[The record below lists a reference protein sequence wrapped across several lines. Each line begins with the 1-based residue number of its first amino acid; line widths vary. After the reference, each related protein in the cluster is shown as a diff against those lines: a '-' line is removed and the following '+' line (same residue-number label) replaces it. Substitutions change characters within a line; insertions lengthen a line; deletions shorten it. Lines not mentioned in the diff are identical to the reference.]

1 MPFLEQIAALAHI
14 PREDAFIRRA
24 QLRSLARQFTLL
36 YVALLSNTA
45 SLALH
50 FGNAPLWLSMGLPVV
65 LVPFA
70 IIRIGHWSRLDVDAL
85 DDRDVTRHLRSATIV
100 VSAVSAF
107 FTVWSF
113 ALWPYAANEEII
125 ADIVFFL
132 AIMIVATMFCLVHLR
147 FAAPVL
153 VGLVVVPTA
162 GALIM
167 RGSALTSTIAVD
179 LLVVSVVIAINAS
192 SYYRDFRRLNQ
203 ALEELAVLSRANER
217 AAQVDSLTGIGN
229 RREFFRVLDAAVEE
243 HGVIGTGGLVVG
255 LLDLDGFKPVNDLH
269 GHAAGDEL
277 LTIIAERLRDA
288 LPPRAVCARLGGDE
302 FAFLVPDLCEAAMA
316 QALGRAICLAI
327 AAPMDL
333 AAAQVRVEA
342 SLGLALHPTMGRT
355 RDQLIE
361 HADFALY
368 HAKARSRGRPV
379 LFSAE
384 HADKIRAERLMKHAL
399 RWAEFERELSLVFQP
414 IVDVVANRVTSFEA
428 LARWVSPAL
437 GRVSPADFIPVA
449 ERLGLVDAITEVLF
463 AKACSVAQAW
473 PETVRLSFNL
483 SGEDL
488 AGADAVARLSR
499 MVAAAGL
506 APDRLIFEVTETA
519 VIQDFGSASA
529 CLQALRDL
537 GCRVALDDFGT
548 GFSSL
553 SYVHALPLD
562 KLKIDGS
569 FVRALADDRGSRSIV
584 QSIIDLSAK
593 LGIDCV
599 VEGVETQAQ
608 ADAVHAMG
616 CVAMQGWL
624 FGTPI
629 AETDMRRGD
638 FPLAAYARSGAQHTD
653 LLPVATI
660 KSSSTM
666 TIAS

>member
-1 MPFLEQIAALAHI
+1 MPLLSQIAACARI
-14 PREDAFIRRA
+14 PREDAIIRRA

-36 YVALLSNTA
+36 YVALLSNTV

-50 FGNAPLWLSMGLPVV
+50 FGNAPLWLSTGLPSL

-70 IIRIGHWSRLDVDAL
+70 IFRIRHWRRLDVDAL
-85 DDRDVTRHLRSATIV
+85 DDRGVTRHLRNATVVVGFISACFTI
-100 VSAVSAF
+100 
-107 FTVWSF
+107 WSF
-113 ALWPYAANEEII
+113 ALWPYAADEEVL
-125 ADIVFFL
+125 ADIVFFF

-153 VGLVVVPTA
+153 VMLVVLPTV
-162 GALIM
+162 GALIL
-167 RGSALTSTIAVD
+167 RGCALTSTIAVD
-179 LLVVSVVIAINAS
+179 LLVISSVMTIAAS

-203 ALEELAVLSRANER
+203 ALQELAVLSRANER

-229 RREFFRVLDAAVEE
+229 RREFFRVLDAAVAE
-243 HGVIGTGGLVVG
+243 HDAPETGGLVVG
-255 LLDLDGFKPVNDLH
+255 LIDLDGFKPVNDLH
-269 GHAAGDEL
+269 GHAAGDAL
-277 LTIIAERLRDA
+277 LAMVASRLRAA
-288 LPPRAVCARLGGDE
+288 LPPSAACARLGGDE
-302 FAFLVPDLCEAAMA
+302 FAFLVPELSEPAAA
-316 QALGRAICLAI
+316 EALGRAVCLAI

-342 SLGLALHPTMGRT
+342 SLGLALHPAMGRT

-368 HAKARSRGRPV
+368 HAKARCRGRPV
-379 LFSAE
+379 LFSSE
-384 HADKIRAERLMKHAL
+384 HANKIRAERLMKHAL
-399 RWAEFERELSLVFQP
+399 RWADFESELSLVFQP

-428 LARWVSPAL
+428 LARWTSPKL

-449 ERLGLVDAITEVLF
+449 ERLGLVEAITTVLF
-463 AKACSVAQAW
+463 AKACAVARTW
-473 PETVRLSFNL
+473 PETIRLSFNL

-488 AGADAVARLSR
+488 AGTDAVARLSR
-499 MVAAAGL
+499 MVDTAGL
-506 APDRLIFEVTETA
+506 PPDRLIFEVTETA

-569 FVRALADDRGSRSIV
+569 FVRALDGDRASRSIV

-608 ADAVHAMG
+608 ADAVRAMG

-629 AETDMRRGD
+629 AEADMRRGD
-638 FPLAAYARSGAQHTD
+638 FPLAAYARSGRRVGVNPSATM
-653 LLPVATI
+653 PVA
-660 KSSSTM
+660 S
-666 TIAS
+666 

>member
-1 MPFLEQIAALAHI
+1 MPLLEVVVARASI
-14 PREDAFIRRA
+14 PRENASIRRA
-24 QLRSLARQFTLL
+24 QLRSLASQFTLL
-36 YVALLSNTA
+36 YVALLSNTV
-45 SLALH
+45 SLAFH
-50 FGNAPLWLSMGLPVV
+50 FGNAPLWLTAGLPAP

-70 IIRIGHWSRLDVDAL
+70 ILRIRQWRRLDVDQL
-85 DDRDVTRHLRSATIV
+85 DDRGVTQHLRKATLI
-100 VSAVSAF
+100 VSAVAAI
-107 FTVWSF
+107 FTLWSF
-113 ALWPYAANEEII
+113 ALWPYAADEEVL

-147 FAAPVL
+147 FAAPLL
-153 VGLVVVPTA
+153 VALVVAPTA
-162 GALIM
+162 GALLA
-167 RGSALTSTIAVD
+167 RGCRLTSTIAMD
-179 LLVVSVVIAINAS
+179 ILVISVVMAINAS
-192 SYYRDFRRLNQ
+192 RYYRDFRRLNH
-203 ALEELAVLSRANER
+203 ALEDLATLSRANER
-217 AAQVDSLTGIGN
+217 AARIDSLTGIGN
-229 RREFFRVLDAAVEE
+229 RREFFRVLDAAVEA
-243 HGVIGTGGLVVG
+243 HATVDAGDSLVVG
-255 LLDLDGFKPVNDLH
+255 LIDLDGFKPVNDLH
-269 GHAAGDEL
+269 GHAAGDAL
-277 LTIIAERLRDA
+277 LAIVANRLRDA
-288 LPPRAVCARLGGDE
+288 LPPTAVCARLGGDE
-302 FAFLVPDLCEAAMA
+302 FAFLVPDMSERAAET
-316 QALGRAICLAI
+316 LGRAVCLAI

-342 SLGLALHPTMGRT
+342 SLGLALHPAMGRT

-384 HADKIRAERLMKHAL
+384 HADRIRAERLMKHAL
-399 RWAEFERELSLVFQP
+399 RWADFERELSLVFQP

-428 LARWVSPAL
+428 LARWTSPTL
-437 GRVSPADFIPVA
+437 GRVSPADFIPLA
-449 ERLGLVDAITEVLF
+449 ERLGLVEAITSVLF
-463 AKACSVAQAW
+463 AKACAVAQAW
-473 PETVRLSFNL
+473 PETIRLSFNL

-499 MVAAAGL
+499 MVDAAGL

-553 SYVHALPLD
+553 SYVHSLPLD

-584 QSIIDLSAK
+584 QSIIDLCAK

-616 CVAMQGWL
+616 CVVMQGWL

-629 AETDMRRGD
+629 AEADMRRGD
-638 FPLAAYARSGAQHTD
+638 FPVAAYARSGRRAGIY
-653 LLPVATI
+653 P
-660 KSSSTM
+660 SSTM
-666 TIAS
+666 PVAS